1 MLFFKK
7 FAFFLKKRLEKRKN
21 GVILCTV
28 NLITKPRDGRKD
40 RKMNTEQKQKIEN
53 AIYILKLAVEER
65 AKNLTPET
73 HEKVLKAQNALY
85 DAIGG
90 MDDYKFEF

>member
-1 MLFFKK
+1 MS
-7 FAFFLKKRLEKRKN
+7 
-21 GVILCTV
+21 
-28 NLITKPRDGRKD
+28 
-40 RKMNTEQKQKIEN
+40 TEQKQKIEN

>member
-1 MLFFKK
+1 MS
-7 FAFFLKKRLEKRKN
+7 
-21 GVILCTV
+21 
-28 NLITKPRDGRKD
+28 
-40 RKMNTEQKQKIEN
+40 TEQKQRIEN

-65 AKNLTPET
+65 AKNLTPGT

-85 DAIGG
+85 DVIGG